1 MEKIPEKDI
10 FKIIKNFFDEKGLLD
25 HQIGSFNYMIF
36 NTLQQIIQEEDVII
50 VEPYSGCQFKV
61 EFRQLHVDKPREIK
75 EDRRTFKNKTPNY
88 CRYKNETY
96 EGSISIDIIATLT
109 VNGVIQKI
117 NYYNKYVIGKIPI
130 MINSRKC
137 NLYNASIN
145 KKIRYGECINDQGGS
160 FIVKGT
166 ERVLVGQERAKYNN
180 IIVHKEKAV
189 TKFSYIAEIRS
200 ISNTTKHSV
209 LIKCKI
215 NKHMREITFSL
226 PYIKEEIPVGI
237 VFIALGFT
245 IDDIYVLL
253 ETKNKDIKKYIDIII
268 RETKIKI
275 KNENIT
281 PNKTQALEYI
291 GAYPMHVIQKDN
303 YISYAS
309 QILEN
314 ELLPHLGVITSR
326 YERGIFL
333 SQIVMKLLNT
343 IVGVRPVDDR
353 DNIANKR
360 IETAGELI
368 SGLFRTLFK
377 RMIRNI
383 TPTIK
388 KRPDID
394 IALTK
399 TNLITQ
405 GLGKCFATGN
415 WGFQKNATY
424 IRQGVSQ
431 VLCRLTY
438 PSTLS
443 HLRRFVIPIGK
454 EGKNIKIRQIHGSQI
469 GYVCP
474 YETPEGHSSGIV
486 KNFALSCLIS
496 NGIPSSLIRSIVEKM
511 DDIINI
517 TELEDLKDIINTY
530 KVFVNGQI
538 IGCTKVPDKICS
550 ILREHRDIGVFH
562 YEVSISMDEIDKEI
576 NIECDSG
583 RCIRPLFKVYENNTL
598 KSFDSMEWNDLIKTQ
613 VIVYR
618 DAAEIENCVV
628 AMTQDKLANKDIK
641 YDLCEI
647 HPSLMFGVCASM
659 IPFLEH
665 NQSPRNTYQS
675 SMGKQALG
683 LYSYSFNKRSD
694 TTSHVLQN
702 SQKPLTTTQANVWLG
717 FDKLT
722 SGQNVRVAIACYTG
736 FNQEDSIIMN
746 LSAIQRGL
754 FRLVSYR
761 VITHIEKRCANA
773 NVICLPS
780 EDIRKKYYSYSSL
793 DENGIIKIGSYIK
806 KGDIIVGRT
815 CKVKV
820 NGKEQL
826 KDCSIMI
833 RNTNEYGYVD
843 KILMGKTLES
853 HTYIKIKIRTVKI
866 PEPGDKFASR
876 SAQKGIIGGVFNEQD
891 MPFTANGD
899 VPDIIINAHAIP
911 SRMTI
916 NQLMETFG
924 NKIVLE
930 TGNLQDATAFTEYS
944 NYAAYK
950 IQKVLESYGLDNYG
964 THQMFNGFT
973 GEPIKAKIFM
983 GQTYYQR
990 LKHMVSE
997 KVHARAHGECQ
1008 VLTRQPMEGRSRDG
1022 GMRAGEMERD
1032 CLIGHGV
1039 SKFLWEK
1046 LLHLSDYFEVDIC
1059 TKCHQISSEKI
1070 CHLCQSDKI
1079 DRICI
1084 PYAAKLL
1091 FHELQAM
1098 NLKINIHTKKMI
1110 KDVI

>member
-1 MEKIPEKDI
+1 
-10 FKIIKNFFDEKGLLD
+10 
-25 HQIGSFNYMIF
+25 
-36 NTLQQIIQEEDVII
+36 
-50 VEPYSGCQFKV
+50 
-61 EFRQLHVDKPREIK
+61 
-75 EDRRTFKNKTPNY
+75 
-88 CRYKNETY
+88 
-96 EGSISIDIIATLT
+96 
-109 VNGVIQKI
+109 
-117 NYYNKYVIGKIPI
+117 
-130 MINSRKC
+130 
-137 NLYNASIN
+137 
-145 KKIRYGECINDQGGS
+145 
-160 FIVKGT
+160 
-166 ERVLVGQERAKYNN
+166 
-180 IIVHKEKAV
+180 
-189 TKFSYIAEIRS
+189 
-200 ISNTTKHSV
+200 
-209 LIKCKI
+209 
-215 NKHMREITFSL
+215 
-226 PYIKEEIPVGI
+226 
-237 VFIALGFT
+237 
-245 IDDIYVLL
+245 
-253 ETKNKDIKKYIDIII
+253 
-268 RETKIKI
+268 
-275 KNENIT
+275 
-281 PNKTQALEYI
+281 
-291 GAYPMHVIQKDN
+291 
-303 YISYAS
+303 
-309 QILEN
+309 
-314 ELLPHLGVITSR
+314 
-326 YERGIFL
+326 
-333 SQIVMKLLNT
+333 
-343 IVGVRPVDDR
+343 
-353 DNIANKR
+353 
-360 IETAGELI
+360 
-368 SGLFRTLFK
+368 
-377 RMIRNI
+377 
-383 TPTIK
+383 
-388 KRPDID
+388 
-394 IALTK
+394 
-399 TNLITQ
+399 
-405 GLGKCFATGN
+405 
-415 WGFQKNATY
+415 
-424 IRQGVSQ
+424 
-431 VLCRLTY
+431 
-438 PSTLS
+438 
-443 HLRRFVIPIGK
+443 
-454 EGKNIKIRQIHGSQI
+454 
-469 GYVCP
+469 
-474 YETPEGHSSGIV
+474 
-486 KNFALSCLIS
+486 
-496 NGIPSSLIRSIVEKM
+496 
-511 DDIINI
+511 
-517 TELEDLKDIINTY
+517 
-530 KVFVNGQI
+530 
-538 IGCTKVPDKICS
+538 
-550 ILREHRDIGVFH
+550 
-562 YEVSISMDEIDKEI
+562 
-576 NIECDSG
+576 
-583 RCIRPLFKVYENNTL
+583 
-598 KSFDSMEWNDLIKTQ
+598 
-613 VIVYR
+613 
-618 DAAEIENCVV
+618 
-628 AMTQDKLANKDIK
+628 
-641 YDLCEI
+641 
-647 HPSLMFGVCASM
+647 
-659 IPFLEH
+659 
-665 NQSPRNTYQS
+665 
-675 SMGKQALG
+675 
-683 LYSYSFNKRSD
+683 
-694 TTSHVLQN
+694 
-702 SQKPLTTTQANVWLG
+702 
-717 FDKLT
+717 
-722 SGQNVRVAIACYTG
+722 
-736 FNQEDSIIMN
+736 MN

-1098 NLKINIHTKKMI
+1098 NLKINIHNKKMI